1 MADITEDDT
10 VPPVEAVVEDTV
22 LSEGVEEGKGET
34 STREESEPEAV
45 QPAEQGIYIF
55 LYHLIKRW
63 CIY

>member
-45 QPAEQGIYIF
+45 QPAEQGIYS
-55 LYHLIKRW
+55 
-63 CIY
+63 CIT